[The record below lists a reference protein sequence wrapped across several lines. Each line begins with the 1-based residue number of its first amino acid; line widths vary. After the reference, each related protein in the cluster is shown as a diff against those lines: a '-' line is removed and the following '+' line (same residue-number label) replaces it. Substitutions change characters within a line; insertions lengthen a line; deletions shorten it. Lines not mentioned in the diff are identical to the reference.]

1 MKLNDNQKQML
12 DTMLTEYWY
21 SNVKYNPSDEKD
33 YNQLYNFLTTLI
45 KGSK

>member
-33 YNQLYNFLTTLI
+33 YNQLHDFLNKLMEG
-45 KGSK
+45 KK